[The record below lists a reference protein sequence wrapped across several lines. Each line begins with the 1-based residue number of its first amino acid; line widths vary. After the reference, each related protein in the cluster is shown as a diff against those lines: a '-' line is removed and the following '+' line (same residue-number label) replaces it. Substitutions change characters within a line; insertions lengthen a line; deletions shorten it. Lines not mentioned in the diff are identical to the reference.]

1 MVDLAEHRRA
11 RPATA
16 PGRGI
21 WFSFLALII
30 GGALLL
36 TLPISSK
43 TGEFTPLLH
52 ALFTAT
58 SATCVTGLII
68 YDTFTHWTV
77 FGQSVI
83 LMLIQLGGLGL
94 VSFTTFFTMRVRGK
108 LGLRDLRLA
117 GEHMNFG
124 NVVGIQQML
133 RLIIKVTFISEAVGA
148 LILST
153 RFIPMFGARGIF
165 ISVFTA
171 VSAYCNAGFDILG
184 FISPYTSMTTF
195 TGDWV
200 IMLTVCGLII
210 CGGLG
215 FIVFNDVL
223 TSRKRWK
230 RVHSLMLHSKI
241 VLITTAGLIVGGT
254 IIIFLL
260 EHDHTLNGQP
270 FDKQLLASLFS
281 SVTPRTAGF
290 NVIDYAQSTDLTRLF
305 TILLMFIGASPGST
319 GGGVKTSTVMVLI
332 MTVYSVVK
340 GYDDTIIFQRRVD
353 KSTVYKSIALV
364 SASFLLLVVAIVM
377 LAIFEPD
384 LPLLNLAF
392 EAVSAFSTT
401 GVSAIG
407 SGDLTAASQAL
418 LILLMYIGRVGPI
431 SFILTMTVRYGIRG
445 RDTTRPE
452 GKIMVG

>member
-1 MVDLAEHRRA
+1 MVDLAEHRRF
-11 RPATA
+11 RHSIA
-16 PGRGI
+16 PVRVI
-21 WFSFLALII
+21 CLSFLVIII

-36 TLPISSK
+36 SLPISSK

-52 ALFTAT
+52 SLFTAT
-58 SATCVTGLII
+58 SATCVTGLVI

-124 NVVGIQQML
+124 NVVGIQSML
-133 RLIIKVTFISEAVGA
+133 RLIIKVTFTCEAIGA
-148 LILST
+148 LLLAT
-153 RFIPMFGARGIF
+153 RFIPMFGVQGIF

-171 VSAYCNAGFDILG
+171 VSAYCNAGFDIVG
-184 FISPYTSMTTF
+184 FLSPYTSMSTF

-200 IMLTVCGLII
+200 IMLTVVALIVF
-210 CGGLG
+210 GGLG
-215 FIVFNDVL
+215 FIVFNDIL
-223 TSRKRWK
+223 TSRKRWQK
-230 RVHSLMLHSKI
+230 VHNLMLHSKVVI
-241 VLITTAGLIVGGT
+241 VTTAGLILFSAV
-254 IIIFLL
+254 IIFLL
-260 EHDHTLNGQP
+260 EHKHTLSGQP
-270 FDKQLLASLFS
+270 LDKQVLSSLFS
-281 SVTPRTAGF
+281 AVTPRTAGF
-290 NVIDYAQSTDLTRLF
+290 NTLDYAQTNDLTRLF

-340 GYDDTIIFQRRVD
+340 GYDDTIIFKRRVD

-364 SASFLLLVVAIVM
+364 SASFLLLVVAVVM
-377 LAIFEPD
+377 LAVFEPEK
-384 LPLLNLAF
+384 PLLNLAF

-401 GVSAIG
+401 GLSAIG
-407 SGDLTAASQAL
+407 SGNLTAASHAL

-431 SFILTMTVRYGIRG
+431 SFILTMTVRYGMRSK
-445 RDTTRPE
+445 DTTRPE
-452 GKIMVG
+452 GKVMVG

>member
-11 RPATA
+11 RHATA
-16 PGRGI
+16 PVRVI
-21 WFSFLALII
+21 CFSFLAIII

-241 VLITTAGLIVGGT
+241 VLITTAGLIVGG
-254 IIIFLL
+254 
-260 EHDHTLNGQP
+260 HHHH
-270 FDKQLLASLFS
+270 LF
-281 SVTPRTAGF
+281 A
-290 NVIDYAQSTDLTRLF
+290 
-305 TILLMFIGASPGST
+305 
-319 GGGVKTSTVMVLI
+319 
-332 MTVYSVVK
+332 
-340 GYDDTIIFQRRVD
+340 
-353 KSTVYKSIALV
+353 
-364 SASFLLLVVAIVM
+364 
-377 LAIFEPD
+377 
-384 LPLLNLAF
+384 
-392 EAVSAFSTT
+392 
-401 GVSAIG
+401 
-407 SGDLTAASQAL
+407 
-418 LILLMYIGRVGPI
+418 
-431 SFILTMTVRYGIRG
+431 
-445 RDTTRPE
+445 
-452 GKIMVG
+452 